1 MILMTSHIHDNT
13 LCDFLL
19 SLFGE
24 LLSTFLVSF
33 FFFFILSG
41 PAMPPKSKKARQS
54 SAAAAQGREVLK
66 KARSDLEIK
75 SSENVSPTTASTSA
89 AAGDMHAEAA
99 PMSVASSSSATEALA
114 DPKDPARFC

>member
-1 MILMTSHIHDNT
+1 
-13 LCDFLL
+13 
-19 SLFGE
+19 
-24 LLSTFLVSF
+24 
-33 FFFFILSG
+33 
-41 PAMPPKSKKARQS
+41 MPPKSKKARQS

-75 SSENVSPTTASTSA
+75 NVSPTMASTSA